1 MLKKN
6 SLLVHRVTHL
16 KPCFTLHRKVV
27 FNLFSSQA
35 LPGVNDLQSLSYG
48 GIPKTGSIEKRGL
61 ENERGVKL
69 RVSPADNTA
78 NFNT

>member
-6 SLLVHRVTHL
+6 SLPVQRVTHL

-27 FNLFSSQA
+27 FNLFFLQA
-35 LPGVNDLQSLSYG
+35 LPGLNDLQSLSYG
-48 GIPKTGSIEKRGL
+48 GIPKTGCIEKLGL
-61 ENERGVKL
+61 ENERWVKL
-69 RVSPADNTA
+69 RVSHADYTA